1 MAVGRFNS
9 YQAQVLVILA
19 LVNFVNYIDRQIIFP
34 LFSLIKADFA
44 LSDFQLGLLGTVF
57 SIVHALGTLPLGWLA
72 DRTSRVK
79 VISYGVLFWSGATF
93 LSGLAGSFRSLLAA
107 RALVGVGEAAYTPA
121 AAATLSDSFPQA
133 IRARVQGVFNLG
145 MFVGGAL
152 GLALGGIIAE
162 WAGWRPAF
170 FLVGVPGLVL
180 ALTVLRLPEPP
191 REKEAERVPL
201 LLLLRVP
208 AYVLVLVSGWLVTFA
223 GYAYIS
229 WGTEFVVR
237 YKGFGLREAGVS
249 LGVLLVAAGI
259 FGVLGGAALAD
270 RLAQRFVWGRVLA
283 VSGGFLLSAPLLYWA
298 LHAPSKGVFL
308 GAFFAGAFFM
318 TWYHGPVTA
327 ILHDLTPPRAHAT
340 AMGLYLFVVHLFATT
355 LAPAVIGRIA
365 DRAGLLAGMHTALA
379 AQVAGGLLFL
389 LVIYFIRRD
398 GLRHPALA
406 AYR

>member
-72 DRTSRVK
+72 DRTSRLK
-79 VISYGVLFWSGATF
+79 IISYGVLFWSGATF

-121 AAATLSDSFPQA
+121 AAAILSDSFPEEV
-133 IRARVQGVFNLG
+133 RARVQGVFNLG

-170 FLVGVPGLVL
+170 FLVGVPGLLL
-180 ALTVLRLPEPP
+180 ALSVFRLPEPA
-191 REKEAERVPL
+191 RELKRERVPL
-201 LLLLRVP
+201 LLFFRVP

-249 LGVLLVAAGI
+249 LGVILVAAGI
-259 FGVLGGAALAD
+259 FGVLAGAALAD
-270 RLAQRFVWGRVLA
+270 RLAQRFLWGRVLA
-283 VSGGFLLSAPLLYWA
+283 VSGGFLLSAPLLFWA
-298 LHAPSKGVFL
+298 LHTPSKTVFL
-308 GAFFAGAFFM
+308 GTFFAGAFFM

-340 AMGLYLFVVHLFATT
+340 AIGLYLFVVHLFATT

-365 DRAGLLAGMHTALA
+365 DRSDLLTGMHTALA
-379 AQVAGGLLFL
+379 AQVAGGLSFL

>member
-1 MAVGRFNS
+1 M
-9 YQAQVLVILA
+9 
-19 LVNFVNYIDRQIIFP
+19 
-34 LFSLIKADFA
+34 
-44 LSDFQLGLLGTVF
+44 
-57 SIVHALGTLPLGWLA
+57 
-72 DRTSRVK
+72 
-79 VISYGVLFWSGATF
+79 
-93 LSGLAGSFRSLLAA
+93 
-107 RALVGVGEAAYTPA
+107 
-121 AAATLSDSFPQA
+121 
-133 IRARVQGVFNLG
+133 
-145 MFVGGAL
+145 
-152 GLALGGIIAE
+152 
-162 WAGWRPAF
+162 
-170 FLVGVPGLVL
+170 GVPGLIL

-191 REKEAERVPL
+191 REKNAERVPL
-201 LLLLRVP
+201 PLLLRVP

-229 WGTEFVVR
+229 WGTEFVIR

-249 LGVLLVAAGI
+249 LGVLLVVAGI

-298 LHAPSKGVFL
+298 LHAPSKAVFL

-389 LVIYFIRRD
+389 LVIYYIRRD
-398 GLRHPALA
+398 GLRPPALA

>member
-72 DRTSRVK
+72 DRTSRLK
-79 VISYGVLFWSGATF
+79 IISYGVLFWSGA
-93 LSGLAGSFRSLLAA
+93 
-107 RALVGVGEAAYTPA
+107 
-121 AAATLSDSFPQA
+121 
-133 IRARVQGVFNLG
+133 I
-145 MFVGGAL
+145 
-152 GLALGGIIAE
+152 
-162 WAGWRPAF
+162 
-170 FLVGVPGLVL
+170 FLVGVPGLLL
-180 ALTVLRLPEPP
+180 ALSVFRLPEPA
-191 REKEAERVPL
+191 RELKRERVPL
-201 LLLLRVP
+201 PLFFRVP

-249 LGVLLVAAGI
+249 LGVILVAAGI
-259 FGVLGGAALAD
+259 FGVLAGAALAD
-270 RLAQRFVWGRVLA
+270 RLGAGLLWGRGLA
-283 VSGGFLLSAPLLYWA
+283 VSGGFLLSAPLLFWA
-298 LHAPSKGVFL
+298 LHTPSKTVFL
-308 GAFFAGAFFM
+308 GTFFAGAFFM

-340 AMGLYLFVVHLFATT
+340 AIGLYLFVVHLFATT
-355 LAPAVIGRIA
+355 LAPAVIGKIA
-365 DRAGLLAGMHTALA
+365 DRSDLLTGMHAALA
-379 AQVAGGLLFL
+379 AQVAGGLSFL

-406 AYR
+406 SYR